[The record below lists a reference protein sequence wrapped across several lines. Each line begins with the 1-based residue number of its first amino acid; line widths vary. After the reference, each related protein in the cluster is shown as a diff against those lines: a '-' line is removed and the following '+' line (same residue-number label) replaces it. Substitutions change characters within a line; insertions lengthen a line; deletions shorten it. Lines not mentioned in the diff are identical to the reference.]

1 MSELA
6 ALRDADEKYR
16 RGDSLTLDELTALAK
31 AYREAARALGMI
43 FHRSYDLVE
52 RDVYN
57 RAWELESII
66 QARKERR

>member
-6 ALRDADEKYR
+6 ALRETDEKFR
-16 RGDSLTLDELTALAK
+16 RGDSLTNDELAALAK
-31 AYREAARALGMI
+31 AYREAARALGVI

-57 RAWELESII
+57 RAGELERII